1 MIAIVTAI
9 VGAAAAFVLGY
20 IVGKDKGYAAGMI
33 AILEQ
38 QLNEEGKPEEEK
50 KEIHPDCGWK

>member
-9 VGAAAAFVLGY
+9 VGAAAAFALGY
-20 IVGKDKGYAAGMI
+20 IVGRDKGYVAGMI

-38 QLNEEGKPEEEK
+38 QLNEEERSE
-50 KEIHPDCGWK
+50 